1 MLTTQ
6 EKVLFLR
13 DIHTFDALTSEQ
25 IEVLADL
32 SETQVFPSGGLIFQ
46 QGDFDN
52 SVYIVVDGRV
62 ALKREM
68 NAETD
73 SILLTIIKPHQH
85 FGEMSLFSHTPRS
98 FTATAIEDTVL
109 LQILRDVFSAFI
121 RQCPDL
127 LVEVNRSL
135 NQRLEEAYDQLS
147 EIVHSREPRELNTL
161 FEF

>member
-13 DIHTFDALTSEQ
+13 DIHTFEALTSEQ

-32 SETQVFPSGGLIFQ
+32 SETRAFPSGSQIFQ

-52 SVYIVVDGRV
+52 SVYIVLDGRV
-62 ALKREM
+62 ALERKI
-68 NAETD
+68 NDETD
-73 SILLTIIKPHQH
+73 PILLTIIKPDQH

-109 LQILRDVFSAFI
+109 LQILRDVFTAFI
-121 RQCPDL
+121 RQCPEL

-135 NQRLEEAYDQLS
+135 NQRLMEAYDQLS
-147 EIVHSREPRELNTL
+147 EVVQSREPRELNTL